1 MSTLLLRLAAP
12 LQSWGID
19 SKFDIRRTG
28 REPSKSGVIGLICA
42 ALGIKRDD
50 DDMVSQLAT
59 LRFGVRV
66 DKEGHFVRDFH
77 MVRPK
82 KGEPYVTNRYYL
94 ADAEFLVGFESV
106 DEELLKK
113 IEYAL
118 LNPVFPLYLGRRSCP
133 PTGRLCL
140 GIRKLELEEALLEE
154 AFRNESTETV
164 RRGPRHCADRRPAH
178 LCGGGRGGYLGPSGA
193 VSAGRAGLS
202 HPARR
207 VPAGLFRAGGAGLG
221 QPAL

>member
-50 DDMVSQLAT
+50 DEMVSQLAT

-77 MVRPK
+77 MVRSK
-82 KGEPYVTNRYYL
+82 KEESYVTNRYYL

-154 AFRNESTETV
+154 EFRNESIETV
-164 RRGPRHCADRRPAH
+164 RIVMDAKKGEDGNIVKDLPISYNPEHRKHMFRKVTEKYRAVREPLQCHDPMAE
-178 LCGGGRGGYLGPSGA
+178 LG
-193 VSAGRAGLS
+193 
-202 HPARR
+202 
-207 VPAGLFRAGGAGLG
+207 
-221 QPAL
+221 

>member
-50 DDMVSQLAT
+50 DEMVSQLAT

-77 MVRPK
+77 MVRSK
-82 KGEPYVTNRYYL
+82 KEESYVTNRYYL

-154 AFRNESTETV
+154 EFRNESIETV
-164 RRGPRHCADRRPAH
+164 RIVMDAKKGEDGNIFKDLPISYNPEHRKHMFRKVTEKYRAVREPLQCHDPMAE
-178 LCGGGRGGYLGPSGA
+178 LG
-193 VSAGRAGLS
+193 
-202 HPARR
+202 
-207 VPAGLFRAGGAGLG
+207 
-221 QPAL
+221 